1 MKKLQDAW
9 FCESPIDFEHKQY
22 ILLDFLQSVK
32 EDFSLL
38 KLYPSL
44 SELGKH
50 IANMETFRIQQKF
63 VLDRLKKP
71 KGFNWQ
77 TNEIIYEEAEQSV
90 QLREVNDIIDY
101 AISNL
106 NPVMNRG
113 QALYDR
119 VQTEMRWHTV
129 GIVPTEYVDEGYFM
143 VRSTDFRTSTF
154 RYKVEK
160 IVLDSDSYWGI
171 GLTLVDEDTARFT
184 TYESIKNAIIR
195 RFPEM
200 PVPLTIAVET
210 GDFPMEETILP
221 IIKRVGL
228 MRIRRGI
235 YS

>member
-1 MKKLQDAW
+1 MKKLQDTW

-22 ILLDFLQSVK
+22 ILLDFLQSVS

-44 SELGKH
+44 VELGRQVT
-50 IANMETFRIQQKF
+50 NMETFRIQQKF
-63 VLDRLKKP
+63 VLNRLRKP

-90 QLREVNDIIDY
+90 QLKEVNDIIDY

-106 NPVMNRG
+106 NPVINRG

-143 VRSTDFRTSTF
+143 VRTTDFKTSTF
-154 RYKVEK
+154 RYKIEK
-160 IVLDSDSYWGI
+160 VIMDSDSYWGI
-171 GLTLVDEDTARFT
+171 NLMLVDEDAARFT
-184 TYESIKNAIIR
+184 TYESIKNSIIR
-195 RFPEM
+195 RFPEI

-210 GDFPMEETILP
+210 GDFPMEETIIP
-221 IIKRVGL
+221 IIKRLGL